1 MKKLINLLN
10 DRLFSSTYQIQRI
23 VILVAIALGL
33 ALVSFGSYYYYDRY
47 YTSQPKVEE
56 VSVEKAEQAVRD
68 NPNDPEVRLGL
79 AETYM
84 ANRRFDEAIELA
96 QTVRGMYPEN
106 QHAWFVLGIANA
118 LKGNPEGAIEP
129 LQKLLDANKDAEMP
143 GLNKALQAAA
153 YYLGDSYLQLG
164 AADKAVPIL
173 ESAVEWSQTD
183 ADAMYKLGK
192 AYMGVGQYDKA
203 VNILQIAANFVPNYT
218 EVYVAMAD
226 SFGALNQP
234 ALVDYAHGMEAYSTK
249 NYSNALDLL
258 LKSAQAKP
266 DFAPT
271 FTGLGLTYEAKND
284 LQNAKSS
291 FEVALK
297 LSPDDFSA
305 SNGLQR
311 VDALLN
317 K

>member
-10 DRLFSSTYQIQRI
+10 DRLFSSTHQIQRI

-47 YTSQPKVEE
+47 YTAQPKVAE

-96 QTVRGMYPEN
+96 QNVRDTYPDN

-129 LQKLLDANKDAEMP
+129 LQTLLDANKEAEMP
-143 GLNKALQAAA
+143 GLNKALQSTA

-164 AADKAVPIL
+164 ASDKAVPVL
-173 ESAVEWSQTD
+173 ERAVEWSQTD

-192 AYMGVGQYDKA
+192 AYMGIGQYEKA
-203 VNILQIAANFVPNYT
+203 VNMLQVAANFVPNYT

-226 SFGALNQP
+226 SFTALDQP

-297 LSPDDFSA
+297 LSPADFSA